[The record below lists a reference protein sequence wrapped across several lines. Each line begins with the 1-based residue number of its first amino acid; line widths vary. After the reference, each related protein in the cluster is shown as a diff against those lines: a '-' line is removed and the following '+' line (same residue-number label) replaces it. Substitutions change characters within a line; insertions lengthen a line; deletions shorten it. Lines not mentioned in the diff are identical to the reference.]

1 MSITILT
8 IVITIYLI
16 VIAYLGY
23 LGYSHT
29 RTKEDY
35 LLAGRSTRSYVM
47 ALSYGATFIS
57 TSAIIGFGGVAGI
70 FGMGLMWLTFM
81 NILIGVFIAFVFFG
95 KRTLRMGR
103 KLAACTFPEFL
114 GNRYQSTLIQKA
126 GGLIIFLSM
135 PLYTAVVLIG
145 GARFIEQTLN
155 VQFEIA
161 VIAFSA
167 IVAIYVVAGGL
178 KGVMYTD
185 ALQGT
190 IMFVGMVFLA
200 AATYTKLGGVYAAHT
215 ALTNMAHLVPE
226 NLQAIGHQG
235 WTALPATGSVWWW
248 TLFSTIVLGVGIGVL
263 AQPQLIVRFMTVRSD
278 KELNQAV
285 LVGGIFI
292 LATVGAT
299 YVVGALSNVFFYRE
313 SGDIAIETAQGNHD
327 LIIPLF
333 VNKAMPSWFVYV
345 FMLSLLS
352 AAMSTISSQFH
363 AMGTSIGR
371 DFFENVRKTRF
382 DTVVITRFG
391 IVVAIIVSV
400 TIGYRLPGGVIA
412 QGTAIFFSVCAATF
426 LPAYLSGL
434 YWKRATK
441 AGALASILTGAIS
454 SLFCLLFLHAK
465 EAEALGICKLIFG
478 RAPLVTT
485 HPWSVVDPI
494 LIALPLSMAAMIVI
508 SLFTE
513 RLPDEHVEKCFA
525 QWPGNPPR

>member
-1 MSITILT
+1 MSIPILT
-8 IVITIYLI
+8 IVITIYFL
-16 VIAYLGY
+16 VTGYLGY

-29 RTKEDY
+29 RNQEDY
-35 LLAGRSTRSYVM
+35 LLAGRSTHSYIM

-70 FGMGLMWLTFM
+70 FGMGLMWLTFL
-81 NILIGVFIAFVFFG
+81 NILTGVLIAFIFFG
-95 KRTLRMGR
+95 KKTRRMGC

-114 GNRYQSTLIQKA
+114 GNRYQSPLIQQA
-126 GGLIIFLSM
+126 GGLIIFLAM

-155 VQFEIA
+155 VRFDIA
-161 VIAFSA
+161 VIVFSA
-167 IVAIYVVAGGL
+167 IVATYVVAGGL

-185 ALQGT
+185 ALQGV
-190 IMFVGMVFLA
+190 IMFAGMVFLA
-200 AATYTKLGGVYAAHT
+200 VATYAKLGGVYAAHT

-226 NLQAIGHQG
+226 DLQAIGHRG

-278 KELNQAV
+278 KELNRAV
-285 LVGGIFI
+285 LFGGIFI
-292 LATVGAT
+292 LVMVGAT
-299 YVVGALSNVFFYRE
+299 YIVGALSNVFFYRE
-313 SGDIAIETAQGNHD
+313 SGDIAIAAVQGNHD
-327 LIIPLF
+327 LIIPLYI
-333 VNKAMPSWFVYV
+333 NKAMPSWFVYV
-345 FMLSLLS
+345 FMLSLLA

-371 DFFENVRKTRF
+371 DYFENIRKARF
-382 DTVVITRFG
+382 DTVIVTKIG
-391 IVVAIIVSV
+391 IVIAMIVSV
-400 TIGYRLPGGVIA
+400 TICYRLPGSVIA
-412 QGTAIFFSVCAATF
+412 QGTAIYFSICAATF

-434 YWKRATK
+434 YWKRATRT
-441 AGALASILTGAIS
+441 GALASILTGAIA

-478 RAPLVTT
+478 KAPLVTS
-485 HPWSVVDPI
+485 HPWPVVDPI
-494 LIALPLSMAAMIVI
+494 LMALPLSFAAMIAV

-513 RLPDEHVEKCFA
+513 PLPDEHVEKCFA
-525 QWPGNPPR
+525 